1 MIKTMSHIIGLIV
14 LAVCVP
20 LLFLGLSEAEK
31 GKGSNHPTSPFPV
44 TQITHNQMTSESD
57 LREVIE
63 NLTSGS
69 PDYRNM
75 EPILRIA
82 LQEQEA
88 STEEFL
94 NNLGPIENIE
104 FKENDSGVDVYIVG
118 FQNGRTIWEF
128 GKSARGR
135 IQVLAWNSFY
145 QRPVRSNN
153 FI

>member
-69 PDYRNM
+69 PDY
-75 EPILRIA
+75 ELY
-82 LQEQEA
+82 
-88 STEEFL
+88 SKVVF
-94 NNLGPIENIE
+94 
-104 FKENDSGVDVYIVG
+104 DV
-118 FQNGRTIWEF
+118 
-128 GKSARGR
+128 S
-135 IQVLAWNSFY
+135 
-145 QRPVRSNN
+145 
-153 FI
+153 